1 MYQTAHKDYEIT
13 SVFRIPEMGT
23 IKPAAPY
30 SRPKFIRYSLA
41 EIHLR
46 TAAYYS
52 LAAKSAP
59 SPPSDR

>member
-13 SVFRIPEMGT
+13 SVFRIPKMGT
-23 IKPAAPY
+23 IKPA
-30 SRPKFIRYSLA
+30 IRYSLA

-59 SPPSDR
+59 CAL